1 MLSLSKNIQSHL
13 TKEVAMNLR
22 EEIKDDIAIITLTGE
37 LIDGPDVL
45 PFHDHIKQLVASGT
59 NRVIVD
65 FSAVRWFGSAMLGVL
80 TASLAT
86 VKAAGG
92 DLRLVGITRRIES
105 ILMVTSLASAFQTF
119 RTLNRALVSF
129 RHE

>member
-1 MLSLSKNIQSHL
+1 
-13 TKEVAMNLR
+13 MNLK

-37 LIDGPDVL
+37 LMDGPDVM

-105 ILMVTSLASAFQTF
+105 ILIGHVSGFGLPNVQNGEPRYGQFQ
-119 RTLNRALVSF
+119 A
-129 RHE
+129 

>member
-1 MLSLSKNIQSHL
+1 
-13 TKEVAMNLR
+13 MNLR

-37 LIDGPDVL
+37 LMDGPDVM

-86 VKAAGG
+86 CQSSGWRFASGG
-92 DLRLVGITRRIES
+92 DYPKNREHSHGYVSGFGFSNVQNGEPRYGQ
-105 ILMVTSLASAFQTF
+105 FQ
-119 RTLNRALVSF
+119 A
-129 RHE
+129 

>member
-1 MLSLSKNIQSHL
+1 
-13 TKEVAMNLR
+13 MNLK
-22 EEIKDDIAIITLTGE
+22 EEIKDGIAIITLTGE
-37 LIDGPDVL
+37 LMDGPDVL

-119 RTLNRALVSF
+119 RTLNRAMVSF